1 MTVVTRCRS
10 TLTDDNGN
18 LGWSSGIWM
27 NGCIQLLE
35 VLGLVLQ
42 VHNFL
47 LEVELLLYQ
56 SDPCSLCKGASAVRQ
71 ASD

>member
-1 MTVVTRCRS
+1 
-10 TLTDDNGN
+10 
-18 LGWSSGIWM
+18 M
-27 NGCIQLLE
+27 NGGIQLRE

-42 VHNFL
+42 VDNFL
-47 LEVELLLYQ
+47 LELELFFDQ